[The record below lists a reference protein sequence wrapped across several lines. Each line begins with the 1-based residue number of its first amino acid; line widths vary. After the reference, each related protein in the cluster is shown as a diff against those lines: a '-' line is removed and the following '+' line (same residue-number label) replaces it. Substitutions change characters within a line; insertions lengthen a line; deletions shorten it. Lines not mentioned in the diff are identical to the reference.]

1 MKRDDRELI
10 ILSKRGD
17 MKAQLELWK
26 KWEPFTAKQYNK
38 AREVF
43 IKAGSSLEDYMQDAY
58 FAFLKALEG
67 YDVEKAKELGLTSFS
82 AYYYWF
88 LKKMQSVT
96 ELSLSK
102 MTVISQTDLSREDS
116 DEYAEDAEA
125 SLWNKAT
132 SYDVTEDYKKEQAK
146 EVVET
151 YLEQEKNP
159 VYKEIFLLLLEG
171 KKINTIVHLLNEEYS
186 YPRVKNMSKDI
197 FNKVRVIAD
206 KVMFEPI

>member
-67 YDVEKAKELGLTSFS
+67 YDVGKAKELGLTSFS
-82 AYYYWF
+82 AYYYWY

-102 MTVISQTDLSREDS
+102 MNVISQSDLSREDS

-125 SLWNKAT
+125 SLWNKAI
-132 SYDVTEDYKKEQAK
+132 SYDITEDYKKEQAK
-146 EVVET
+146 EIVET

-159 VYKEIFLLLLEG
+159 VYKEIFFLLLEG
-171 KKINTIVHLLNEEYS
+171 KKINTIVHILNDEYS

-197 FNKVRVIAD
+197 FNKVKVIAD